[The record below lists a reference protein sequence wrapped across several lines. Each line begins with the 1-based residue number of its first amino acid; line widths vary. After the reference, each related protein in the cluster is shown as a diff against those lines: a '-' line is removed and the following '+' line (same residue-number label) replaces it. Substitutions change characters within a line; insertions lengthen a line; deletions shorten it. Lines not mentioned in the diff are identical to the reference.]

1 MTYLG
6 LDPGSSS
13 GALSAINNGRLIS
26 VNMPETDKDLLDLL
40 KSLVF
45 SDDGKCFGIL
55 ESVSAF
61 PGQGVTS
68 CFHFGEN
75 FGKLQM
81 ALLAAEVPFERIR
94 PVQWQKSLGC
104 LTGGDKAITLRKAQ
118 ELFPSDKITKRRADS
133 VLLAVY
139 AQRKHT
145 GTL

>member
-6 LDPGSSS
+6 LDAGSVS
-13 GALSAINNGRLIS
+13 GSISAITPTGLIS

-45 SDDGKCFGIL
+45 SDDGKAYAIL
-55 ESVSAF
+55 EAVSAF

-75 FGKLQM
+75 YGKLQM
-81 ALLAAEVPFERIR
+81 ALLAAEVPFERVR

-104 LTGGDKAITLRKAQ
+104 LTKGDKGVSLAKAQ
-118 ELFPSDKITKRRADS
+118 ELFPSEKITKRRADS
-133 VLLAVY
+133 ILLAVY